1 MRLHVRVHVR
11 DEADRAGG
19 FLVVVVRIGI
29 EKSSTATHAQ
39 ASMMLAYM
47 PAQPYVAVLFLGLQA
62 RRT

>member
-1 MRLHVRVHVR
+1 MRLHVRVQR
-11 DEADRAGG
+11 TDRAGG
-19 FLVVVVRIGI
+19 FLVCCCSHRHREI
-29 EKSSTATHAQ
+29 EYRYTGMQ